1 VSAEAR
7 QRLHPQARAAV
18 EQLYASGAH
27 PRHVLSPRQAREAL
41 LRLPSSPGP
50 PVADVTD
57 HKTASRGGPLTV
69 RVYRPAGQVTGTLL
83 YLHGGGWVLGTL
95 DGSDGLCRSLAVR
108 AACHV
113 VSLEYRLAPEFPFP
127 AALEDTQDCLSAL
140 AAGEIIPAGRL
151 GPLAIAGMS
160 AGGNLAA
167 VACHLARDH
176 GGPPIAY
183 QLLIVPV
190 CDCDLSRGSYQENE
204 VGLGLELA
212 EMRWFWS
219 HYLPEPSARR
229 SPLASPLRAERFEQL
244 PPASVVVA
252 DCDPLRDEGELYARR
267 LHEAGVGV
275 TCARWHG
282 VHHGF
287 FGNERIDAGA
297 MALAAESE
305 ALRRAFQGPAVASS
319 GRQPGGR

>member
-1 VSAEAR
+1 MRPAEVR

-18 EQLYASGAH
+18 KQLYESGAH
-27 PRHVLSPRQAREAL
+27 PRHVLSPGQAREAL
-41 LRLPSSPGP
+41 LRLPSYPGP
-50 PVADVTD
+50 PVAEVTD
-57 HKTASRGGPLTV
+57 QKLSGRGGSLAV
-69 RVYRPAGQVTGTLL
+69 RVYRPAGETVGTLL

-95 DGSDGLCRSLAVR
+95 DGNDALCRRLAAR
-108 AACHV
+108 AGCHV
-113 VSLEYRLAPEFPFP
+113 VSLDYRLAPEFPFP

-140 AAGEIIPAGRL
+140 AAGEISGAGRL
-151 GPLAIAGMS
+151 GPLAVAGMS

-219 HYLPEPSARR
+219 HYLPEPSARL
-229 SPLASPLRAERFEQL
+229 SPLASPLRAERFEGL
-244 PPASVVVA
+244 PPASIVVA
-252 DCDPLRDEGELYARR
+252 GCDPLRDEGELYARR
-267 LHEAGVGV
+267 LHQAGVNV
-275 TCARWHG
+275 VCSRWNG

-287 FGNERIDAGA
+287 FGNDRIDAGA

-305 ALRRAFQGPAVASS
+305 ALRRAFQEPAVAT
-319 GRQPGGR
+319 GG